1 MWVNSHMGCETAL
14 PWGQR
19 PQFFV
24 CQDRKLKFG
33 IHVVH
38 TKWSTII
45 YICVGSLPS
54 GPQNGRCL
62 GPWAALFAY
71 SESKLTCHFIVLLLL
86 GGKRSKGHTNNG

>member
-1 MWVNSHMGCETAL
+1 MGYQTAL
-14 PWGQR
+14 PWAQR

-71 SESKLTCHFIVLLLL
+71 SKSKLTYHFVAVLVAKKSEEGRKRLLPVDQ
-86 GGKRSKGHTNNG
+86 R